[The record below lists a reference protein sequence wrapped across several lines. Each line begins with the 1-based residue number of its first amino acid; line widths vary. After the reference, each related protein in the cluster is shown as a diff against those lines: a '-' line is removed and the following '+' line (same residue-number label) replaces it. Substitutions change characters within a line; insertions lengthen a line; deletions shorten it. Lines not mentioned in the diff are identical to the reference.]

1 MPEALQIHDQ
11 RVVASGMLQVT
22 SQWGPAAPNPSKT
35 TPSGQWNEPPASLN
49 LEALGPTRRA
59 TTTTTGYPMARQ
71 AWGSHGRSGPDKKDP
86 SPASTSRWSTGDD
99 QKMPASTPARRRP
112 VEQATDKSVTTV
124 ERNPKRP
131 RTAVS
136 IAAPLDAVYKDK
148 LGMLVSEAVEHL
160 NQSQ

>member
-35 TPSGQWNEPPASLN
+35 TPSGQWNEPPGSLN

-59 TTTTTGYPMARQ
+59 TTTTTGSPMARP

-86 SPASTSRWSTGDD
+86 SPASTSRRSRGDD
-99 QKMPASTPARRRP
+99 QKMPASMLAKRRP
-112 VEQATDKSVTTV
+112 VEQDTDKGNTTV

-131 RTAVS
+131 RTDVS
-136 IAAPLDAVYKDK
+136 VTAPLDAVYKDK
-148 LGMLVSEAVEHL
+148 LGTLVSEAVERL
-160 NQSQ
+160 NRSQ